1 MKECGWYLG
10 QAAWS
15 GLVYCLDYSHTR
27 PGGGD
32 EILSTSMGTVTRY
45 NVTCKLSLYLLSLSL
60 SVNPDTLLQA
70 LLQLQ

>member
-45 NVTCKLSLYLLSLSL
+45 NVTCKLSLSL

>member
-1 MKECGWYLG
+1 MAGILARLPGQVLFIAWTTAMLG
-10 QAAWS
+10 Q
-15 GLVYCLDYSHTR
+15 
-27 PGGGD
+27 GGVG

-45 NVTCKLSLYLLSLSL
+45 NVTCKLSLSL